1 MIWVNRHNKKTVL
14 VIDET
19 KGIIKVVDG
28 YKKIIESDVKTVL
41 RKLGL
46 L

>member
-1 MIWVNRHNKKTVL
+1 VNKHNKKTVL
-14 VIDET
+14 VIDEI
-19 KGIIKVVDG
+19 KGVVKVVDG
-28 YKKIIESDVKTVL
+28 YKKIIESDVETVL